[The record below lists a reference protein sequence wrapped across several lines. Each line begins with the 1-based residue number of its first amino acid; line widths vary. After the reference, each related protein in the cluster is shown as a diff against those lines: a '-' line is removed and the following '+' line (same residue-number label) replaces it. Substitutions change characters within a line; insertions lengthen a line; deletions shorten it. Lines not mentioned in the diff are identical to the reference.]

1 MYAMDAI
8 PDQVFH
14 GDSHQ
19 SHANFS
25 ACLKCV
31 NILCCFL
38 TGIVSVCWQ

>member
-25 ACLKCV
+25 ACKYV